1 MKKRQFV
8 LIDGCRQGRVVGVQ
22 KRTGLVHV
30 KLWMG
35 GTYLL
40 KPERLEVY

>member
-8 LIDGCRQGRVVGVQ
+8 LIDLRRQGRVVGVQ

-35 GTYLL
+35 GTFLFRA
-40 KPERLEVY
+40 EQLEAY